1 MIAVKPGS
9 IDDVSAVGHRRIG
22 GRGLG
27 NWYSAGT
34 ESRMGRL
41 YAQEI
46 EKSAPLIADPTVT
59 AYVSRIGQKIVAN
72 SDCQQLF
79 STGQQPFAVQVIDS
93 GEINAFA
100 LPGGFLFVNSGLILQ
115 AGSEAEVAAVMAHE
129 IAHLCAHHAAREMTR
144 MGYAQLG
151 AIPLIMVGGWAGGGL
166 SAASGIALPAAFLQY
181 SREFE
186 EQADY
191 LGVQYLYR
199 AGYDPQA
206 YISFF
211 ERVQALE
218 KKNPGAVAKLFAGH
232 PQSPERILRTRQEIA
247 RILPPRPESTTSTPE
262 FTAVQA
268 RIQGRIKARVEA
280 LIEAQVKAR
289 QQSLEEQ
296 RHPESLTGSPDA
308 PSGFGAGPQPAPPR
322 PDGQN

>member
-46 EKSAPLIADPTVT
+46 EKSAPLIADPTVNE
-59 AYVSRIGQKIVAN
+59 YVNRIGQKIVTN

-79 STGQQPFAVQVIDS
+79 PTSQQPFTIKVIDS
-93 GEINAFA
+93 AQINAFA
-100 LPGGFLFVNSGLILQ
+100 LPGGFLFVNSGLILH
-115 AGSEAEVAAVMAHE
+115 AGSEAELAAVMAHE

-166 SAASGIALPAAFLQY
+166 SVASGIALPAAFLQF

-199 AGYDPQA
+199 AGFDPRA
-206 YISFF
+206 YISCF

-218 KKNPGAVAKLFAGH
+218 KQNPGAVAKLFAGH
-232 PQSPERILRTRQEIA
+232 PQTPERILRTRQEIA
-247 RILPPRPESTTSTPE
+247 RILPPRAESTTSTPE
-262 FTAVQA
+262 FTAIQA
-268 RIQGRIKARVEA
+268 RIRALNQAQIKAR
-280 LIEAQVKAR
+280 R
-289 QQSLEEQ
+289 QSLEDQ
-296 RHPESLTGSPDA
+296 RRQTGQTSPRTA
-308 PSGFGAGPQPAPPR
+308 PSDGSGDGKQPPPPR
-322 PDGQN
+322 PDAQK